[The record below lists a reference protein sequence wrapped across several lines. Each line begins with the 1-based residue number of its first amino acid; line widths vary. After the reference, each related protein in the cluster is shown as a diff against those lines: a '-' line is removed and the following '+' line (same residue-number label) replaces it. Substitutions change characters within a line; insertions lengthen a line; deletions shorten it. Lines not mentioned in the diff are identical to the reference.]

1 MHLYFS
7 DWIKK
12 MKGLSKKQNKN
23 SGTDYSLV
31 ISRGKGG
38 GGRGKG
44 EEDMEEINGDRRRL
58 GLGCQT
64 HNKIYR

>member
-1 MHLYFS
+1 M
-7 DWIKK
+7 
-12 MKGLSKKQNKN
+12 
-23 SGTDYSLV
+23 V

-44 EEDMEEINGDRRRL
+44 EEDMEEINGGRRL